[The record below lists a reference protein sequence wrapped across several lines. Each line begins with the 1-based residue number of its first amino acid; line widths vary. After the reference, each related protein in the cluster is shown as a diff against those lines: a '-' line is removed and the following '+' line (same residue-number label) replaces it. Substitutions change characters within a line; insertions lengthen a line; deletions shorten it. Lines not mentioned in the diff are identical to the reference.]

1 MAAPAAAAAPGI
13 KTTDK
18 DMKKYIKPTIKAK
31 ALDMESLLA
40 SQSGFAKT
48 SMGFE
53 QEADPDNPGDVRAGT
68 EGHSILSKKSLFNDD
83 WNEEQ

>member
-40 SQSGFAKT
+40 SESGFAKT
-48 SMGFE
+48 TTGFE
-53 QEADPDNPGDVRAGT
+53 QEVDPSNPGDVHAGAN
-68 EGHSILSKKSLFNDD
+68 GHSILGKKSLFSDD
-83 WNEEQ
+83 WNE